1 MVVWIGS
8 LLVYRNSILFL
19 LSTTVNDSLL
29 KLKPFLFVYDLWNC
43 YVKIQKVS
51 WILAL
56 PHATSSETHEEND
69 GNIKKERA
77 KVDSMIKHAG
87 EQTDKELENER
98 SKLKSLIE
106 SLIQQEEF
114 CANMNVDVTTIR

>member
-1 MVVWIGS
+1 MIHCS
-8 LLVYRNSILFL
+8 
-19 LSTTVNDSLL
+19 

-56 PHATSSETHEEND
+56 PHATSSEIHEEND
-69 GNIKKERA
+69 GNIKKEQA
-77 KVDSMIKHAG
+77 KVDSMIKQAG
-87 EQTDKELENER
+87 EQTDKELENEL

-106 SLIQQEEF
+106 SLIQQEEV